1 MIHQAYLNGY
11 DAAAIHARAAEVI
24 EHGKQLNPEAL
35 ERYQQHFN
43 EKCAGSKTTIDA
55 AKQFIPGGIRQHM
68 IMQKLRE
75 CPEQACDTGRM

>member
-43 EKCAGSKTTIDA
+43 EKCAGS
-55 AKQFIPGGIRQHM
+55 
-68 IMQKLRE
+68 
-75 CPEQACDTGRM
+75 

>member
-43 EKCAGSKTTIDA
+43 EKCAGSKT
-55 AKQFIPGGIRQHM
+55 QEYF
-68 IMQKLRE
+68 LR
-75 CPEQACDTGRM
+75 CPRR

>member
-35 ERYQQHFN
+35 GAISSILTKNVPAPRPPLMRQSSSFPAAY
-43 EKCAGSKTTIDA
+43 STISRST
-55 AKQFIPGGIRQHM
+55 IRF
-68 IMQKLRE
+68 L
-75 CPEQACDTGRM
+75 